1 MRDFD
6 HTSDIWPGK
15 FLSWAQNI
23 TQNHS
28 SHITPEHIQQINQNL
43 LFKSLPPGS
52 LQKMC
57 LQLNWPTHACQKLVP
72 QISLLHKAHEEFLK
86 DLQYPKEFWDTWGR
100 SQDVRQPLIKLKDHT
115 QNYFNCMTHLWERAQ
130 PQKKSIV
137 LRDFFKDKSVWV
149 FKSVFHPTPKWEPVS
164 WLRLAQTQPWWSN
177 CANDFWFD
185 APKILRTPDLLTHLD
200 IADRPRLMALIS
212 SSPFQDLLGVLP
224 PTTPQARG
232 VFEVLSHWIERPI
245 LNPTSEPFDVSLDWL
260 WEENSK
266 HPSMSWAIELN
277 PIITSL
283 YSKQNLDQELA
294 LVTKTVRS
302 RRF

>member
-1 MRDFD
+1 
-6 HTSDIWPGK
+6 
-15 FLSWAQNI
+15 
-23 TQNHS
+23 
-28 SHITPEHIQQINQNL
+28 
-43 LFKSLPPGS
+43 
-52 LQKMC
+52 MC